1 MAWSSPC
8 SYAERVGLLSQC
20 LSFAHEVEDSPV
32 HFATEVALVAFILYI
47 LLFKRSYDPQKKGYG
62 GRKPTDLGDSMREE
76 LLADWEPEPLGECWA
91 ERGHG
96 GRCGGPTLVTRS
108 PDLYNP

>member
-1 MAWSSPC
+1 MRRITELPVPLDYTPEMLRQAVLRRLAIPDD
-8 SYAERVGLLSQC
+8 ELLD
-20 LSFAHEVEDSPV
+20 LS
-32 HFATEVALVAFILYI
+32 
-47 LLFKRSYDPQKKGYG
+47 LFKRSYDPQKKGYG

-96 GRCGGPTLVTRS
+96 GRCGGPTLVR
-108 PDLYNP
+108 DLLTLIP